1 MVFRTVGRF
10 KEIAVPSCVCWMAV
24 CALVSSTHR
33 AIAQDAGAAAKRPV
47 LVLEAPGPNQRGL
60 AAALRIQ
67 LMGSATVEERVVA
80 ADATLGERIER
91 AAALANS
98 AGAQVVVWSEPA
110 LTHRDGSREAVLYVV
125 GQRDGRALL
134 QVVRVPGGEGHELDR
149 TLALKVSEILP
160 ELQRAGPAAPSGEA
174 LRAPSAPPAPRA
186 AAPAPPERDD
196 IAWGGFSSAGP

>member
-24 CALVSSTHR
+24 CALVSSWAR
-33 AIAQDAGAAAKRPV
+33 ALAQDAGPV

-67 LMGSATVEERVVA
+67 LMGSAAVEERVVA
-80 ADATLGERIER
+80 TDATLGERIER

-125 GQRDGRALL
+125 GQRD
-134 QVVRVPGGEGHELDR
+134 
-149 TLALKVSEILP
+149 
-160 ELQRAGPAAPSGEA
+160 
-174 LRAPSAPPAPRA
+174 
-186 AAPAPPERDD
+186 
-196 IAWGGFSSAGP
+196 